1 MTELTFAIL
10 KYGFVIAL
18 WLFAWM
24 VARSL
29 HRDITAYLPSS
40 KRSHAK
46 RKRSKESVMVGASAP
61 GVPSAPVHVAQSGG
75 APLTPPT
82 NEMPSTPRS
91 TSGRPAAE
99 VAAAGSANSNA
110 SAANE
115 PSLLI
120 VIDGPLAGATVPLTG
135 QPITLGRGSSNTVVL
150 DDEFVSSS
158 HARVFLD
165 PTTHQWMLEDL
176 GSTNGT
182 FVNETRINAVMRL
195 PARLPVRIGATT
207 FELR

>member
-24 VARSL
+24 VAKSL
-29 HRDITAYLPSS
+29 HRDITSYLPSS

-46 RKRSKESVMVGASAP
+46 RKRSKDSVKVGASSP
-61 GVPSAPVHVAQSGG
+61 GIPAAPVHVAQGN
-75 APLTPPT
+75 PRTPST

-91 TSGRPAAE
+91 TSGGAD
-99 VAAAGSANSNA
+99 
-110 SAANE
+110 SAAPRAVGDATGNE

-182 FVNETRINAVMRL
+182 FVNETRLNAIMRL